1 MTPATRDAPRHKLVR
16 HLFHHHR
23 FYLGALAA
31 VAAFAATMDR
41 PFPIRALAAGDAF
54 FAVYLGLLALF
65 AASATP
71 EGTMRHARAQ
81 DDGISL
87 IALLTLAA
95 VGFSLTAIVTV
106 VRAAEGLDNL
116 ALVIA
121 VVSVP
126 LGWATMHA
134 SLALHYARLYYARD
148 TDGGARKGLA
158 FPCDEE
164 PDVWD
169 FLYFSFVLGMTAQT
183 SDVEVSGRRIRRSVL
198 AHSVVSY
205 FYNAVIIALTV
216 NVAVQI
222 AG

>member
-1 MTPATRDAPRHKLVR
+1 MTSASKDGPRSAAAR
-16 HLFHHHR
+16 HFFHHHR
-23 FYLGALAA
+23 FYAGALAA
-31 VAAFAATMDR
+31 IAAFLLLGGQR
-41 PFPIRALAAGDAF
+41 FEIRSLAAGDAF
-54 FAVYLGLLALF
+54 FIVYLGLLALF
-65 AASATP
+65 AATSTP
-71 EGTMRHARAQ
+71 DSTMRHSRAQ
-81 DDGISL
+81 DEGLSL

-106 VRAAEGLDNL
+106 IRSAERLDDMS
-116 ALVIA
+116 LVIA
-121 VVSVP
+121 VISVP
-126 LGWATMHA
+126 LGWATVHA
-134 SLALHYARLYYARD
+134 SLALHYARLYYAAD
-148 TDGGARKGLA
+148 EDGGSREGLE

-183 SDVEVSGRRIRRSVL
+183 SDVEISGRRMRRSVL